1 LIDNHDPGEPLP
13 SGDVPP
19 LSQGS
24 RSNTAISTRRL
35 RRLGLA
41 TAAIAL
47 LIAVAGIADR
57 QFNERAV
64 AKWTSEQAVPE
75 VSVIL
80 PQHGVSGT
88 QLVLPG
94 NVQAWFEAPI
104 YSRVSGYLKKWNFD
118 YGAHVKQNQVLA
130 TIDTPDLDAQ
140 FAAAKADLDAAR
152 AKVNSAKAAMEFSK
166 STYDRWRD
174 SPKGVV
180 SLQETESKKADY
192 ETALAS
198 YDAALAGVK
207 SDQGVVDRLQALEQF
222 KRIVAPF
229 DGVVIE
235 RNTDIGDLINAGSGA
250 GGGTAPQLFRIADVH
265 RMRIFVQVP
274 QAMSSEI
281 ANGMT
286 ADLTLPQYSGRS
298 FKAVVATTA
307 RAINPTSRTLLVELQ
322 ADNANDLL
330 QPGTYTEVHFNLP
343 ADPQILTIPTTALVF
358 RRSGLQVA
366 VVNPQGRAE
375 LKTIQVG
382 RNLGD
387 KVEILT
393 GLSASDRVIDSPP
406 DSIENGELLSVANS
420 SQPALRDEMASVAG
434 DRAARAVTA
443 DSSAAA
449 VKAPALQ
456 RASTLGARQ

>member
-1 LIDNHDPGEPLP
+1 MIEKDDAAEPMP
-13 SGDVPP
+13 SANDVSSMNRGPRP
-19 LSQGS
+19 
-24 RSNTAISTRRL
+24 TTISMKKL

-41 TAAIAL
+41 GAAIAL
-47 LIAVAGIADR
+47 LIAVVGIVDR
-57 QFNERAV
+57 QINERSV
-64 AKWTSEQAVPE
+64 ARWTSEQAVPE

-80 PQHGVSGT
+80 PQHGVAGT

-94 NVQAWFEAPI
+94 NVQAWYEAPI
-104 YSRVSGYLKKWNFD
+104 YSRVSGYLKKWYFD
-118 YGAHVKQNQVLA
+118 YGAHVKQNQALA

-152 AKVNSAKAAMEFSK
+152 ARVNIAKAAMEFSK

-192 ETALAS
+192 ATALAS
-198 YDAALAGVK
+198 YDAAVAGVK

-235 RNTDIGDLINAGSGA
+235 RNTDIGDLINAGSGT
-250 GGGTAPQLFRIADVH
+250 GGGSAPQLFRIADVH
-265 RMRIFVQVP
+265 RMRVFVQVP
-274 QAMSSEI
+274 QAMSSQI
-281 ANGMT
+281 AIGMS
-286 ADLTLPQYSGRS
+286 ADLILPQYSRRS

-307 RAINPTSRTLLVELQ
+307 QAINPSSRTLLVELQ
-322 ADNANDLL
+322 ADNADDLL

-358 RRSGLQVA
+358 RRSGLQAA
-366 VVNPQGRAE
+366 VVNSQGRAE
-375 LKTIQVG
+375 LRTIQVG

-393 GLSASDRVIDSPP
+393 GLSGSDRVIDSPP
-406 DSIENGELLSVANS
+406 DSIENGELLSLANS
-420 SQPALRDEMASVAG
+420 PRPTLSDEMASAAG
-434 DRAARAVTA
+434 REPLTRRLRIR
-443 DSSAAA
+443 
-449 VKAPALQ
+449 PGP
-456 RASTLGARQ
+456 R